1 MQYRTCEMTADW
13 VPPMLRDL
21 PIRPRRSVLYMPGSN
36 ARALEK
42 ATTLPADGLILD
54 LEDSV
59 APEAKAEARELVV
72 KAAGADRA
80 GFGSREV
87 VVRVN
92 GLDTPWGHDDV
103 LAAARLNADAILFPK
118 ISTAE
123 DVMAAVRALE
133 AAGAPEAL
141 PLWVMAETPRAILE
155 IERVAAAHP
164 RLGCIVAGTS
174 DLTRELRARHT
185 PNRDSVYTAL
195 SLIVLAART
204 HGLDVL
210 DGVFLDLEDA
220 AGFDFACEQGRNMG
234 FDGKTLIHPKQLAA
248 ANRIFAPSGKEL
260 ETAAKVVA
268 AWTEARAQGKGIC
281 VVNGR
286 LIEKLHV
293 EEFERMI
300 ALDRAIRGNAAGAA
314 ANAA

>member
-1 MQYRTCEMTADW
+1 MAHERS
-13 VPPMLRDL
+13 
-21 PIRPRRSVLYMPGSN
+21 IRPRRSVLYMPGSN

-42 ATTLPADGLILD
+42 ATGLPADGLIFD

-59 APEAKAEARELVV
+59 APEAKAGARGLVAQAIA
-72 KAAGADRA
+72 KG
-80 GFGSREV
+80 GFGGREV
-87 VVRVN
+87 IVRVN
-92 GLDTPWGHDDV
+92 GLDTPWGRDDV
-103 LAAARLNADAILFPK
+103 LAAARMEADAILFPK
-118 ISTAE
+118 ISTRQ
-123 DVMAAVRALE
+123 DVLAAVDALE
-133 AAGAPEAL
+133 AAGVRLDL
-141 PLWVMAETPRAILE
+141 PLWIMAETPRGILE
-155 IERVAAAHP
+155 IERIAGAHP

-185 PNRDSVYTAL
+185 PNRDGVFTAL

-210 DGVFLDLEDA
+210 DGVFLDLEDE
-220 AGFDFACEQGRNMG
+220 AGFNFACEQGRNMG
-234 FDGKTLIHPKQLAA
+234 FDGKTLIHPKQLPA
-248 ANRIFAPSGKEL
+248 ANRIFAPTEKEL
-260 ETAAKVVA
+260 ETARHVVVA
-268 AWTEARAQGKGIC
+268 WSEARAAGKGIC

-300 ALDRAIRGNAAGAA
+300 ALDRAIRARTA

>member
-1 MQYRTCEMTADW
+1 MSRDTA
-13 VPPMLRDL
+13 
-21 PIRPRRSVLYMPGSN
+21 IRPRRSVLYMPGSN
-36 ARALEK
+36 PRALEK
-42 ATTLPADGLILD
+42 AASLPADGLILD

-59 APEAKAEARELVV
+59 APEAKAAARDLVA
-72 KAAGADRA
+72 KTAGANRA
-80 GFGSREV
+80 TLGRREV
-87 VVRVN
+87 IVRVN

-103 LAAARLNADAILFPK
+103 LAAARLKADAILFPK

-123 DVMAAVRALE
+123 DVMAAIRALE
-133 AAGAPEAL
+133 AAGAPESL
-141 PLWVMAETPRAILE
+141 PLWIMAETPRGILE
-155 IERVAAAHP
+155 IERIAGAHP
-164 RLGCIVAGTS
+164 RLECIVAGTS

-185 PNRDSVYTAL
+185 PNRDGVFTAL

-210 DGVFLDLEDA
+210 DGVFLDLEDE
-220 AGFDFACEQGRNMG
+220 AGFNFACEQGRNMG

-248 ANRIFAPSGKEL
+248 ANRIFAPTEKEL
-260 ETAAKVVA
+260 QTAAKVVA

-281 VVNGR
+281 VVDGR

-300 ALDRAIRGNAAGAA
+300 ALDRAIRGALAA
-314 ANAA
+314 ADAA

>member
-1 MQYRTCEMTADW
+1 MQRSTTTLSA
-13 VPPMLRDL
+13 
-21 PIRPRRSVLYMPGSN
+21 IRPRRSVLYMPGSN

-42 ATTLPADGLILD
+42 AATLPADGLILD

-59 APEAKAEARELVV
+59 APEAKAAARALVA
-72 KAAGADRA
+72 KAAGTER
-80 GFGSREV
+80 GQFGRREV
-87 VVRVN
+87 IVRVN

-103 LAAARLNADAILFPK
+103 LAAARLDADAILFPK
-118 ISTAE
+118 VSTAE
-123 DVMAAVRALE
+123 DVLAAIRALE
-133 AAGAPEAL
+133 AAGAPETL
-141 PLWVMAETPRAILE
+141 PLWIMAETPRGILE

-164 RLGCIVAGTS
+164 RLECIVAGTS

-185 PNRDSVYTAL
+185 PNRDGVFPAL
-195 SLIVLAART
+195 SVIVLAART

-210 DGVFLDLEDA
+210 DGVFLDLEDE
-220 AGFDFACEQGRNMG
+220 AGFAFACEQGRNMG

-248 ANRIFAPSGKEL
+248 ANRIFAPTEKEL
-260 ETAAKVVA
+260 QTAAKVVA

-281 VVNGR
+281 VVDGR

-300 ALDRAIRGNAAGAA
+300 ALDRAIRGALAA
-314 ANAA
+314 ADAA